1 MKIQLLSTL
10 LGVVVSAVWVSVVT
24 AGGPEFTV
32 RISGSSVFIAC
43 PEPNNIANADKVIL
57 TKDGK
62 TLTMTKDT
70 REYNLKKYE
79 EDDNGEYL
87 CRVETNIYRLY
98 LKAKVCE
105 RCIDMEFWTVAGIVV
120 GDLLVTVGVVILVHF
135 WAKGRKQSPGTGGA
149 PGRRTKDTKE
159 RPPPVPNPD
168 YEPIRK
174 GQRDV
179 YDGLKPVF

>member
-10 LGVVVSAVWVSVVT
+10 LGVAVSAVWVSVVT
-24 AGGPEFTV
+24 AGDQEFTV
-32 RISGSSVFIAC
+32 RISGSSVIIAC
-43 PEPNNIANADKVIL
+43 PEPNADAGKVIL

-62 TLTMTKDT
+62 TLTMTNPDT
-70 REYNLKKYE
+70 REHNLKKYE
-79 EDDNGEYL
+79 EEDNGEYL
-87 CRVETNIYRLY
+87 CQVDSQIYRLY

-120 GDLLVTVGVVILVHF
+120 GDLLVTVGVVILVYF